1 MMKPNDQYLKL
12 NRADDR
18 ALKPIDYNIHT
29 IQRTDEHLNRCV
41 KKRKTEIGESH
52 SVRRSHDEY
61 GKENNFEPLSKHS
74 KLDSDLPLKAEIS
87 ENNDGNLAS
96 MATHTEVST
105 QRSTS
110 SSLLKTKTGHVN
122 KRKNNCPT
130 RSAAR
135 QDPNFRGVTFLLHTQ
150 LQGCDSH
157 LVISAYF
164 SNVNMKPVGSHSQV
178 RNRHNSCGSV
188 TSYHTDCWSGSDE
201 DSQPVYHKNP
211 YISVKTCAS
220 CGTRRTPL
228 WRDAE
233 DGTPLCNAC
242 GIRFKKYK
250 VRCSQC
256 WHIPKK
262 DIKTFPNCP
271 NCGALLRVSVCRRSW

>member
-1 MMKPNDQYLKL
+1 MTTETSTVTT
-12 NRADDR
+12 
-18 ALKPIDYNIHT
+18 T
-29 IQRTDEHLNRCV
+29 IPVIRE
-41 KKRKTEIGESH
+41 
-52 SVRRSHDEY
+52 
-61 GKENNFEPLSKHS
+61 
-74 KLDSDLPLKAEIS
+74 A
-87 ENNDGNLAS
+87 
-96 MATHTEVST
+96 
-105 QRSTS
+105 
-110 SSLLKTKTGHVN
+110 HVN
-122 KRKNNCPT
+122 KRKNRYPT

-150 LQGCDSH
+150 LQGCESQ

-164 SNVNMKPVGSHSQV
+164 SNINVKTAGSHSQV
-178 RNRHNSCGSV
+178 RNRHSSCGSV

-201 DSQPVYHKNP
+201 DSQLAYHKNP

-220 CGTRRTPL
+220 CATRRTPL